1 MPFSFGNAFNRFFS
15 LLGANFVPFA
25 IIGLI
30 CTILPAMAAVYGEST
45 YLGINQGDPTWIQK
59 LQGFAPNIWAFAGI
73 AWIFYMLFN
82 LVSLSAVTEI
92 AILRSV
98 GKSVNYGAAIGN
110 GLKNAI
116 PLLVVE
122 ILVMLLVGLG
132 FILLFVPGII
142 WSLCVC
148 VAIPAYVGET
158 KLGIFGAIG
167 KSFQLT
173 RNHRWSLFLLFIV
186 MGLIAGVAG
195 GMMGMGLIG
204 VPGGVTGLPSLLTRG
219 FINGIFTLLG
229 QVLSA
234 SIYVSLRE
242 GKEQIAPDVAAS
254 VF

>member
-15 LLGANFVPFA
+15 LLGANFVSFA
-25 IIGLI
+25 TIGLI
-30 CTILPAMAAVYGEST
+30 CTILPAMAAAYGEFT
-45 YLGINQGDPTWIQK
+45 YLGINLGDPTWIQK
-59 LQGFAPNIWAFAGI
+59 VPGFTPNIWAFTGI
-73 AWIFYMLFN
+73 AWLVYMLFY
-82 LVSLSAVTEI
+82 LVSRSAVTEI

-98 GKSVNYGAAIGN
+98 GKPVNYGAAIGN

-122 ILVMLLVGLG
+122 ILVGLLVGLG

-148 VAIPAYVGET
+148 VALPAYVGET

-186 MGLIAGVAG
+186 MGVISAVAAGIMGTTTIGLPG
-195 GMMGMGLIG
+195 GM
-204 VPGGVTGLPSLLTRG
+204 TGLPSLLTRG
-219 FINGIFTLLG
+219 FINGIFALLG
-229 QVLSA
+229 QILSA
-234 SIYVSLRE
+234 SIYVGLRE
-242 GKEQIAPDVAAS
+242 SKEKIAPDVAAS